1 MILLSSIPTNY
12 IVLNCRCSHIGMI
25 AVADLIEVHGGDV
38 DVDAVER
45 AARCSRCKTKSI
57 TSTQIIY
64 VGNSG
69 KALQSADN
77 RLQKK
82 E

>member
-1 MILLSSIPTNY
+1 MISVS
-12 IVLNCRCSHIGMI
+12 
-25 AVADLIEVHGGDV
+25 DLIEVYGADV

-45 AARCSRCKTKSI
+45 AARCSKCKAKSI

-69 KALQSADN
+69 IALQSADN
-77 RLQKK
+77 RLKDK
-82 E
+82 D

>member
-1 MILLSSIPTNY
+1 
-12 IVLNCRCSHIGMI
+12 MI

-57 TSTQIIY
+57 RSTKIFMLAV
-64 VGNSG
+64 VG
-69 KALQSADN
+69 
-77 RLQKK
+77 
-82 E
+82 